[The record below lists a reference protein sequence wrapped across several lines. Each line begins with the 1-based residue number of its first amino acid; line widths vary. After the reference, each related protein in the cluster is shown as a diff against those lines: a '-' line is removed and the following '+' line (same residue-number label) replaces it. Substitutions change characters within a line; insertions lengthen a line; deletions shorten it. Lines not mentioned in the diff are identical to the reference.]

1 MTFHRMDLDMGNLV
15 QAAEEYLADYT
26 FDRAVSLLSAE
37 FNISRSYAWQV
48 CEQVERSMLFYDG
61 I

>member
-1 MTFHRMDLDMGNLV
+1 MDLDMGNLV

-26 FDRAVSLLSAE
+26 FDRAVSLLVAE

-61 I
+61 V